1 MEKNTRDTWCRKT
14 SPELLPQT
22 EEKILEKSSKKRSKS
37 RPKTP
42 LYLDLR
48 KESGGQAAASW
59 VTDSPLL
66 GVYSMHSFGESPSVA
81 VESRLSQ
88 ILEENPLPKYS
99 LSERACRGILRRA
112 EQRGKR
118 LPEMLQNALESRIA
132 ELTREK

>member
-1 MEKNTRDTWCRKT
+1 MEKNTLDTWCGKT

-48 KESGGQAAASW
+48 KENGEQAVASW

-99 LSERACRGILRRA
+99 LSEKACHGILRRA

-132 ELTREK
+132 ELAQEK

>member
-1 MEKNTRDTWCRKT
+1 MEKSTRDTWCGKT

-22 EEKILEKSSKKRSKS
+22 EEKILEKSSKKRSES
-37 RPKTP
+37 RTKTP

-48 KESGGQAAASW
+48 EENGEQAVASW
-59 VTDSPLL
+59 ETDSPLL
-66 GVYSMHSFGESPSVA
+66 GVYSMHSFGESPSAA

-88 ILEENPLPKYS
+88 ILEENPHPKYS

-132 ELTREK
+132 EFTREK